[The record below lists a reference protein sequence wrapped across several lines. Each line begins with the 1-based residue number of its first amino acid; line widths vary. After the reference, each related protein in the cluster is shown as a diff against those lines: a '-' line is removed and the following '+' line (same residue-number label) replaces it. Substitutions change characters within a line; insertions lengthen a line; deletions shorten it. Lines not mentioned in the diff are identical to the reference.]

1 MTRYA
6 SMADRLIA
14 NSVLSPDHAYDGTP
28 CWEWMRRLN
37 NQGYPTLTRRLKR
50 GPRKGQVVT
59 VFAHRES
66 IVVFTGRR
74 MTPRMVALHLC
85 NNRRCINPE
94 HLKGGTQKQ
103 NVRQCVREGR
113 HRTPFRTDDF

>member
-1 MTRYA
+1 MKYA

-37 NQGYPTLTRRLKR
+37 NHGYPTLTRRLKR

-66 IVVFTGRR
+66 IVAFTGRR
-74 MTPRMVALHLC
+74 TTPRMVALHLKGDTGPRSEQKWVDVGGDSSYSSVAFLA
-85 NNRRCINPE
+85 NR
-94 HLKGGTQKQ
+94 L
-103 NVRQCVREGR
+103 
-113 HRTPFRTDDF
+113 F

>member
-1 MTRYA
+1 MKYA

-14 NSVLSPDHAYDGTP
+14 NSVLSPDHTYDGTP

-66 IVVFTGRR
+66 IIVF
-74 MTPRMVALHLC
+74 
-85 NNRRCINPE
+85 NRAAHDPAY
-94 HLKGGTQKQ
+94 GGAPP
-103 NVRQCVREGR
+103 EGR
-113 HRTPFRTDDF
+113 HRTPFRTEVG